1 MVPEPRGR
9 ALTARRSELRGCT
22 ERLRRKEPVRADS
35 AVDDASELRAAR
47 CRCAVSTRMP
57 LLLLLHLLQLA
68 RQPDVVAAP
77 SPAQSTHYPWDAASG
92 PGNHTR
98 AAAAPTPADADEAS
112 SPWSAARR
120 LLADVV
126 GVGDPKCPA
135 GSSPCP
141 VHKDRC
147 CTSEGVAVP
156 QETLPPNCW
165 LHTAGCFDDCS
176 TRQACTK
183 TTVRTLP
190 IGVGGCCVAGQDLN
204 GLCPGACG
212 TKMCVNEATK
222 DYKEQ
227 CPSASDIKMCPDC
240 DRSKLS
246 QEYCANMCLLISDG
260 KYRYSG
266 VEWGSQCFCGNTLSE
281 ISKEVDIGEC
291 AKGCDPKSAHP
302 DCSCP
307 GKPDEKCGGGMT
319 MMVTEIVCGAQWGLT
334 IVVLL
339 GVVGSGYVVGG
350 MALAKHTGATG
361 RGLQLHPHYARWE
374 ELHGL
379 CLDGVRFVRGGRRAG
394 GGYAAVAESDA
405 APPGG
410 GGRRERGKG
419 GREDE
424 GGKAKREEKRRG
436 GKGSKEKKEKKEKR
450 GKAAKRDGTDS
461 AAAMT
466 EEAEETAAEEKERM
480 LQEQRSKGVHSS
492 QQKIKVV
499 GLSSS

>member
-1 MVPEPRGR
+1 
-9 ALTARRSELRGCT
+9 
-22 ERLRRKEPVRADS
+22 
-35 AVDDASELRAAR
+35 
-47 CRCAVSTRMP
+47 MP
-57 LLLLLHLLQLA
+57 LLLLLQLA
-68 RQPDVVAAP
+68 AAE
-77 SPAQSTHYPWDAASG
+77 QAASI

-126 GVGDPKCPA
+126 GVGDPKCPS

-183 TTVRTLP
+183 ATVRTLP

-227 CPSASDIKMCPDC
+227 CPSAMDTKMCPDC

-350 MALAKHTGATG
+350 MAFAKHTGATG

-374 ELHGL
+374 ELQGL
-379 CLDGVRFVRGGRRAG
+379 CLDGVRFVRGGRREG
-394 GGYAAVAESDA
+394 GGYAAVPGSDA
-405 APPGG
+405 ASAGG

-419 GREDE
+419 GREAE
-424 GGKAKREEKRRG
+424 GGKAKREEKRGG
-436 GKGSKEKKEKKEKR
+436 GKGGKEKKEKKEKK
-450 GKAAKRDGTDS
+450 GKAAKRDGADS
-461 AAAMT
+461 AAAMA

-499 GLSSS
+499 GLNQ